1 MENIKLG
8 DLNLLSEKSRSIIEF
23 LAKKRNINNYKRKSS
38 NELLHAIK
46 EHKNKNNKQQEI
58 KSKNKKRIGIIREEL
73 NELSYKFSKTEL
85 KEIKRKL
92 YEIENKK
99 KLIRIKKTNK
109 YLDELD
115 KKNS

>member
-1 MENIKLG
+1 MEDIRLQ
-8 DLNLLSEKSRSIIEF
+8 DSNLSSEESRSIIEF
-23 LAKKRNINNYKRKSS
+23 LAEKRNINNHKRKLS
-38 NELLHAIK
+38 NELLRAIK
-46 EHKNKNNKQQEI
+46 EHKSKNNKQQEI
-58 KSKNKKRIGIIREEL
+58 TSKNKKRVGIIREEL
-73 NELSYKFSKTEL
+73 KELSYKFSKSEL

-115 KKNS
+115 K

>member
-1 MENIKLG
+1 MEDIRLG
-8 DLNLLSEKSRSIIEF
+8 DLNLSSEESRSIIEF
-23 LAKKRNINNYKRKSS
+23 LVKKRNINNYKHKSS

-46 EHKNKNNKQQEI
+46 EYKSKNNKQQEV

-73 NELSYKFSKTEL
+73 KELSYKFSKSEL

-99 KLIRIKKTNK
+99 NFLG
-109 YLDELD
+109 
-115 KKNS
+115 